1 MAIFGK
7 NDGGFMDVIRCD
19 ETDYLV
25 WKWHPQGTTS
35 QTSQRA
41 NAIRWGSSLRVRDG
55 SAAVFVYSGADG
67 KPQEYIEGPYDKVIE
82 TENFPVLATL
92 IGTLY
97 QGGSPFQ
104 AEIYFINKANTI
116 QIPFGVGPINSFD
129 GRHRDIAVPVAVRG
143 SMNFRI
149 EDVDQFIKCHSLS
162 EITTEALKEKVR
174 DFISGRVRSVV
185 STAAK
190 DNNIP
195 LIQIESRIPDVEAVL
210 ESDIRDKLHNEY
222 GVELSSIN
230 ISAIEIN
237 KTSAEYKKLEKLSQG
252 KTAMFAKGVVTAI
265 GDIKSQIAAEK
276 KLDDAEKGEAPT
288 VTEKVSG
295 AIGGLFNKKD
305 KVVPPP
311 IPTAGYYLAVDGK
324 QKGPYDISKFK
335 DMLSKG
341 TFDKDSL
348 VWKEGMENWIR
359 AEDVADIAS
368 IFEEPTS
375 PPPIPM

>member
-1 MAIFGK
+1 MNELRI
-7 NDGGFMDVIRCD
+7 
-19 ETDYLV
+19 DY
-25 WKWHPQGTTS
+25 K
-35 QTSQRA
+35 
-41 NAIRWGSSLRVRDG
+41 
-55 SAAVFVYSGADG
+55 
-67 KPQEYIEGPYDKVIE
+67 
-82 TENFPVLATL
+82 
-92 IGTLY
+92 
-97 QGGSPFQ
+97 
-104 AEIYFINKANTI
+104 
-116 QIPFGVGPINSFD
+116 
-129 GRHRDIAVPVAVRG
+129 
-143 SMNFRI
+143 
-149 EDVDQFIKCHSLS
+149 
-162 EITTEALKEKVR
+162 LKEKN
-174 DFISGRVRSVV
+174 DFIM
-185 STAAK
+185 K
-190 DNNIP
+190 FNIT

>member
-1 MAIFGK
+1 MALFGK

-19 ETDYLV
+19 EQDYLV

-41 NAIRWGSSLRVRDG
+41 NAIRWGSSLRVRAG
-55 SAAVFVYSGADG
+55 AAAVFVYPQADG
-67 KPQEYIEGPYDKVIE
+67 SPHEYIEGPYDKVIE
-82 TENFPVLATL
+82 TENFPILASL
-92 IGTLY
+92 VGTLY

-116 QIPFGVGPINSFD
+116 QIPFGVGPIDAVD

-143 SMNFRI
+143 TMNFRI
-149 EDVDQFIKCHSLS
+149 ADVDQFVSCHSLV
-162 EITTEALKEKVR
+162 EVTTEDLKAKVR
-174 DFISGRVRSVV
+174 AFVSGRVTSVITTV
-185 STAAK
+185 AK
-190 DNNIP
+190 DHNIP
-195 LIQIESRIPDVEAVL
+195 LIQIGSMIPDVESIL
-210 ESDIRDKLHNEY
+210 ETDIKDKLNTEY

-237 KTSAEYKKLEKLSQG
+237 KSSAEYKKLEKLSQNKG
-252 KTAMFAKGVVTAI
+252 MMFAKGVVSAI

-276 KLDDAEKGEAPT
+276 KLEEAERGDTPT

-295 AIGGLFNKKD
+295 AIGGLFAKKD
-305 KVVPPP
+305 KVTPPP
-311 IPTAGYYLAVDGK
+311 IPTSGYYVAIDGK
-324 QKGPYDISKFK
+324 QKGPYDVSKFR
-335 DMLSKG
+335 DMAAKG
-341 TFDKDSL
+341 TFDKDTL

-359 AEDVADIAS
+359 AGEVEDIAS
-368 IFEEPTS
+368 IFEST